1 MASLFGVVNGVFQHI
16 ASTQGNGVIA
26 RKDSRAIVDSK
37 QFRHPVFVVVCRPA
51 CIINATSVCL
61 CMLPS
66 IIFPVIFA
74 CVFVGL
80 FDTQIFHLEDWDL
93 VDTATLSADRLSASA
108 QYVRLDLSAFI
119 MLVPVT
125 CQAVSHMADDM

>member
-1 MASLFGVVNGVFQHI
+1 
-16 ASTQGNGVIA
+16 
-26 RKDSRAIVDSK
+26 
-37 QFRHPVFVVVCRPA
+37 
-51 CIINATSVCL
+51 
-61 CMLPS
+61 MLPS

-108 QYVRLDLSAFI
+108 QTSSWPIYLDLSAFI
-119 MLVPVT
+119 LLVPVT
-125 CQAVSHMADDM
+125 CQAVSHMTDDV